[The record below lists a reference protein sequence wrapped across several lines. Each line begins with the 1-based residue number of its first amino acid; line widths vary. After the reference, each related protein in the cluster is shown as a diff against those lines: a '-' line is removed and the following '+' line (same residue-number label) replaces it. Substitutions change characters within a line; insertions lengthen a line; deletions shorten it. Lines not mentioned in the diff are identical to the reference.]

1 MDKVR
6 DPMTHRKAKS
16 KRTASD
22 RPPGLYA
29 LALLKFVRNRV
40 ALASSFCLILILLAV
55 LFAPQITPYDPL
67 QRNTPERNQPP
78 SWLHPF
84 GTDRIGR
91 DIMSRVLYG
100 GRLSLQVG
108 FFSVALAAVIGVP
121 LGLIAGYVRG
131 GGKSALSHPNAL
143 WRFLI
148 TGYYMGKGGL
158 DNIIMRVMDVILAF
172 PALILAIWLV
182 SLLGPSLNNVIFAI
196 ALFSIPGY
204 ARLIRGIVLSIRE
217 MEYVMAARSMGAGSR
232 RIMFFHI
239 LPGVLGPLI
248 VVTTLGVSGAI
259 VFGASLS
266 FLGLGVPP
274 PTPEWGAMLTDG
286 RSYLR
291 TQWWVAVFPGMT
303 ITLVVLVLNIIGDA
317 LRDAL
322 DPNVRA

>member
-1 MDKVR
+1 
-6 DPMTHRKAKS
+6 MTQRKTKS
-16 KRTASD
+16 KRSASD

-29 LALLKFVRNRV
+29 LVIMKFASSRV

-55 LFAPQITPYDPL
+55 LFAPQITPYDPI
-67 QRNTPERNQPP
+67 QRNAPERNQPP

-108 FFSVALAAVIGVP
+108 FLSVALAAVAGVP
-121 LGLIAGYVRG
+121 LGLIGGYVG
-131 GGKSALSHPNAL
+131 G
-143 WRFLI
+143 WI
-148 TGYYMGKGGL
+148 
-158 DNIIMRVMDVILAF
+158 DNMIMRVMDVILAF
-172 PALILAIWLV
+172 PSLILAIWLV
-182 SLLGPSLNNVIFAI
+182 SLLGANINNVIFAI

-286 RSYLR
+286 RNYLR